1 MLTSRPAMRMK
12 QSLSEFEQALSQ
24 EMALDRALRD
34 RTVRRAEKRSRQ
46 RQLARVH
53 KRGSMRY
60 VLLVLSIIATAVVV
74 TIAMFET
81 LYYVMG

>member
-1 MLTSRPAMRMK
+1 MRMQ
-12 QSLSEFEQALSQ
+12 QSLTEFERALSQ
-24 EMALDRALRD
+24 EMALDRKIRD
-34 RTVRRAEKRSRQ
+34 RAVRRAEKRERQ
-46 RQLARVH
+46 RHLARVH

-60 VLLVLSIIATAVVV
+60 MMLVASIIATAVVV